1 MTRPAEPS
9 KEKMPGRDWMPDEAA
24 VDAIVRG
31 EHGDP
36 FSVLG
41 LKRGQFCASL
51 CAFLP
56 GAAAVTAFDPGTG
69 VERKLTRLHE
79 AGFFGARVP
88 ANLTDAYLL
97 RVTRGAA
104 REEIDDPYRFGPIL
118 GELDLHLLGEG
129 THLRLYEKLGA
140 HLIRHEGVEG
150 VSFAVWAPNA
160 ARVSVVGPFND
171 WDGRRHVM
179 RKRCEAGVWEIFMPG
194 LKAGTLYKFELLGPG
209 NELLPLKADPFGFQ
223 QEHPPATA
231 SIVHGIPR
239 LPAANTPWRTMREQA
254 HSIHAPISIYE
265 VHLGSWMRG
274 PGNTFLSYAEIADK
288 LIPYVQE
295 LGFTHIELMPV
306 SEFPFDGSWG
316 YQPIGLFA
324 PTSRF
329 GTPEDFAAFV
339 TRFHEAG
346 IGVMVDWVS
355 AHFPTD
361 AHGLGHF
368 DGTALYEHEDPR
380 LGFHKDWNTL
390 IYNFGR
396 REVMNFLLANALFWM
411 ERFGIDGLRV
421 DAVASMLYLDY
432 SRESGEWVPN
442 RYGGNENLEAI
453 AFLKRLNELVFAEQ
467 PGTTTLAEESTAWP
481 GVSRPTYAG
490 GLGFGF
496 KWNMGWMHD
505 TLVYMQEEPIHRR
518 HHQDKLTFGLLY
530 AFTENFVLPLSH
542 DEVVHGKG
550 SLIGKMPGDRWQKFA
565 NLRAY
570 FGFMWGH
577 PGKKLL
583 FMGGEFAQEAEWNHD
598 KDLDWHLLEDG
609 MHGGMQKLIGDLN
622 RLYRNTPALHVHDTE
637 PRGFDWVDTSDT
649 EASIIAFLRLG
660 DEGDA
665 LALVICNFT
674 PVPREGYRVGVPRG
688 GRWVERINTDST
700 DYGGSGMGNLGAV
713 HTDGVPCHEHPYSL
727 NLTLPPLSTV
737 ILTPEPQAATGG

>member
-1 MTRPAEPS
+1 VTRPVPTS
-9 KEKMPGRDWMPDEAA
+9 KDLPRKSWMPSQAEM
-24 VDAIVRG
+24 DAIARG

-41 LKRGQFCASL
+41 LKRSRDGASL
-51 CAFLP
+51 RAFLP
-56 GAAAVTAFDPGTG
+56 DAESVTVFDPETG
-69 VERKLTRLHE
+69 EEIPLVRLHK
-79 AGFFGARVP
+79 AGFFGAKVP
-88 ANLTDAYLL
+88 MTFTSAYLK
-97 RVTRGAA
+97 RIVRDDKV
-104 REEIDDPYRFGPIL
+104 EEIDDSYRFGPIL
-118 GELDLHLLGEG
+118 GELDLHLLSEG
-129 THLRLYEKLGA
+129 THLRIYEKLGA
-140 HLIRHEGVEG
+140 HLTRHEGVDG

-160 ARVSVVGPFND
+160 TRVSVVGPFND

-179 RKRCEAGVWEIFMPG
+179 RKRPEAGVWEIFVPG
-194 LKAGTLYKFELLGPG
+194 LIAGALYKYEIVGPG
-209 NELLPLKADPFGFQ
+209 NEVLPLKSDPFGFQ

-231 SIVHGIPR
+231 SIVHG
-239 LPAANTPWRTMREQA
+239 LPNRTATDSGWHADREAAHN
-254 HSIHAPISIYE
+254 IHAPISIYE

-274 PGNTFLSYAEIADK
+274 TGNSYLTYAELADK
-288 LIPYVQE
+288 LIPYVRD

-329 GTPEDFAAFV
+329 GTPEDFADFV
-339 TRFHEAG
+339 ARFHAAG

-361 AHGLGHF
+361 AHGLGRF

-390 IYNFGR
+390 IYNYGR
-396 REVMNFLLANALFWM
+396 REVINFLLGNALFWI

-432 SRESGEWVPN
+432 SREDGEWLPN
-442 RYGGNENLEAI
+442 QYGGNENLEAI
-453 AFLKRLNELVFAEQ
+453 AFIKRLNELVFSEQ
-467 PGTTTLAEESTAWP
+467 PGTTTVAEESTTWP
-481 GVSRPTYAG
+481 GVSRPTYVG

-505 TLVYMQEEPIHRR
+505 TLIYMQTEPVHRS

-530 AFTENFVLPLSH
+530 AFSENFVLPLSH

-550 SLIGKMPGDRWQKFA
+550 SLLNKMPGDRWQRFA

-598 KDLDWHLLEDG
+598 HSLDWHLLADG
-609 MHGGMQKLIGDLN
+609 LHRGVQKLVGDLN
-622 RLYRNTPALHVHDTE
+622 RLYRATPALHVYDTE
-637 PRGFDWVDTSDT
+637 PRGFDWVDTSDN
-649 EASIIAFLRLG
+649 EASVISFLRWG
-660 DEGDA
+660 KEGDA
-665 LALVICNFT
+665 PALVVCNFT
-674 PVPREGYRVGVPRG
+674 PVPRENYRVGVPIG
-688 GRWVERINTDST
+688 GRWIERLNTDSET
-700 DYGGSGMGNLGAV
+700 YGGSGKGNLA
-713 HTDGVPCHEHPYSL
+713 GVKADKEPCHGRPFSL
-727 NLTLPPLSTV
+727 DLTLPPLATI
-737 ILTPEPQAATGG
+737 ILTPEGQATIGG